1 MQTQIHHYN
10 HVLVNEVYIIGVSV
24 SEPTVERSMS
34 ILSCLVHPFVVHAVN
49 HLLLLFC
56 VFLHHA
62 LIPNDT
68 QPASDLAR
76 FKHG

>member
-1 MQTQIHHYN
+1 MQTQIH

-24 SEPTVERSMS
+24 SEPTVGRSRS
-34 ILSCLVHPFVVHAVN
+34 ILSCLVHPFGGSCRKSLATN
-49 HLLLLFC
+49 C
-56 VFLHHA
+56 SACSSLHHA